1 MEGGVSKKSLAAWE
15 ALAVLLGA
23 VLAAGAA
30 WLLPTRTW
38 YWYLTLW
45 LIGLLLVLCCFLW
58 LPLLYES
65 CGYTVTEEY
74 VEYGRGVFVFVR
86 TRMLRRS
93 IMYVTLL
100 RTPLSPLLGTRT
112 LVVSSM
118 GGSLVIPWLPRAVAE
133 SLLQEITPRRPA
145 IRTRMFRSGKEDG
158 HDGV

>member
-1 MEGGVSKKSLAAWE
+1 MNIGTVTINSKLALAPMAGVSDQAFRIICRE
-15 ALAVLLGA
+15 LG
-23 VLAAGAA
+23 
-30 WLLPTRTW
+30 
-38 YWYLTLW
+38 
-45 LIGLLLVLCCFLW
+45 
-58 LPLLYES
+58 

-86 TRMLRRS
+86 TRMLQRS

-145 IRTRMFRSGKEDG
+145 IRARMFRSGKEDG

>member
-1 MEGGVSKKSLAAWE
+1 
-15 ALAVLLGA
+15 
-23 VLAAGAA
+23 
-30 WLLPTRTW
+30 
-38 YWYLTLW
+38 
-45 LIGLLLVLCCFLW
+45 
-58 LPLLYES
+58 
-65 CGYTVTEEY
+65 
-74 VEYGRGVFVFVR
+74 
-86 TRMLRRS
+86 MLRRS

-145 IRTRMFRSGKEDG
+145 IRARMFRSGKEDG